1 MKKYKPDIFFSVH
14 KNHFKALNL
23 NEEILL
29 KIIRK
34 IGYKIKD
41 SEGNFLKNFNKNEY
55 HLFV

>member
-1 MKKYKPDIFFSVH
+1 MKKYKPDIFLSVH